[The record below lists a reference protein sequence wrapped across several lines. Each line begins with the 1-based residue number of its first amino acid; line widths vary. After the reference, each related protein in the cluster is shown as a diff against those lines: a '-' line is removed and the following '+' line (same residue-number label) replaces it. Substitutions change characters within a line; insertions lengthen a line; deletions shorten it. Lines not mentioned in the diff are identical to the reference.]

1 MQHRDRTI
9 IQKIIS
15 EIDIG
20 IDMMG
25 NDEIEKFLADEKLKR
40 AISMTV
46 LNIGELAKS
55 ITEETRKES
64 SQIPWKAIAGMR
76 DVAAHKYQTL
86 RMEDVYYTVRKDFP
100 ALKEQLRGILYDG
113 QQMKGL

>member
-1 MQHRDRTI
+1 MQHRDKII
-9 IQKIIS
+9 IQKILS

-20 IDMMG
+20 IGMMG
-25 NDEIEKFLADEKLKR
+25 KEKLDAFLADEKLKR

-46 LNIGELAKS
+46 LNIGELVKN

-64 SQIPWKAIAGMR
+64 PQVPWKAIAGMR

-86 RMEDVYYTVRKDFP
+86 RMEDVYYTVQKDFP
-100 ALKEQLRGILYDG
+100 VLKEQLNEILFR
-113 QQMKGL
+113 